1 MAELPAR
8 ETWTKA
14 GEGAS
19 AEVWAIDEARVLK
32 LFRAGVNDV
41 PVALEY
47 QAGDWAAD
55 QGLPVPR
62 PLARVVV
69 DDRAGIVFQR
79 ASGADMLSVI
89 RRVPGRM
96 WALVGQL
103 ARLHAQV
110 HEKPGNAALPWQ
122 IDVLRHR
129 IVRSRA
135 GAAAIEAALQRID
148 GLETGSCLVHGDF
161 HPGNLLLS
169 DAGTTIIDWAQAAV
183 GTAAADVART
193 DMLLRFGGGGGGGVL
208 AGAITARWYRLCY
221 ARHSSLRSAAI
232 DPWRLPVAVAWH
244 RGQLGPIEA
253 RVERWIAGLMAH
265 K

>member
-19 AEVWAIDEARVLK
+19 AEVWAIDEARALK
-32 LFRAGVNDV
+32 LFRPGVNDV

-47 QAGDWAAD
+47 QAGGWAAD

-79 ASGADMLSVI
+79 ATGADMLSVI
-89 RRVPGRM
+89 RRAPGRM
-96 WALVGQL
+96 WTLIGQL

-110 HEKPGNAALPWQ
+110 HEKPGNAALPRQ

-193 DMLLRFGGGGGGGVL
+193 DMLLRFGGGGVL

-221 ARHSSLRSAAI
+221 ARHSGLHAAAI

-253 RVERWIAGLMAH
+253 RVERWIAGLMTH